1 MIQERMSYSRYKKH
15 YPDCKTLAGS
25 YDKISKTVV
34 VLLEDNRMKK
44 SGVRGKSFSGYELYF
59 VDENGE
65 IKYCVYRAVS
75 KENAMKQHE
84 KYCKENNWKPCD
96 PPEGKMAYIYR

>member
-1 MIQERMSYSRYKKH
+1 MGKERMLYSRYKKH
-15 YPDCKTLAGS
+15 FSDCKMVPGS
-25 YDKISKTVV
+25 YDKLSKTII
-34 VLLEDNRMKK
+34 VLMEEGRMKK

-84 KYCKENNWKPCD
+84 KYCKENNWKPCE
-96 PPEGKMAYIYR
+96 PPVGKMAKIY